1 MVRVAIWTLPG
12 YAAALSRRSGY
23 WRDCWTYSVK
33 NSNMAPFVNGT
44 TVSCNSPSTGQR
56 SDRNGAVLWQ
66 GSDQSEGHD
75 WGWAPSASGGSQ
87 DHASH
92 DSWRHD
98 RWVSALCLGEV
109 SGYVRVMLLWMLNI
123 LTTLAVQQIKITI
136 VLVLMQWVH
145 SGSGCFLQ
153 ILQTSAV
160 RIICLF
166 MVIYSGDSVS
176 SAIIR
181 SLTYKS
187 KVAKLFIAYPRTW
200 IPLGM
205 THVPHSGLFLRTLE
219 HIQLTVYATVSYGGL
234 LYSGGS
240 EKIIVYYDFTVSN
253 RGWVMS

>member
-1 MVRVAIWTLPG
+1 MALQSAVIPHQQDKGVTEMVQFCGKAVTNLKAMTEGGRRVLLV
-12 YAAALSRRSGY
+12 AAKTTPLMI
-23 WRDCWTYSVK
+23 RDA
-33 NSNMAPFVNGT
+33 M
-44 TVSCNSPSTGQR
+44 TGE
-56 SDRNGAVLWQ
+56 W
-66 GSDQSEGHD
+66 
-75 WGWAPSASGGSQ
+75 
-87 DHASH
+87 
-92 DSWRHD
+92 
-98 RWVSALCLGEV
+98 ALCLGEV

-145 SGSGCFLQ
+145 SGSGFLQ

-200 IPLGM
+200 IPLNM

-253 RGWVMS
+253 RGWVIS